1 MIIYIVVAL
10 CIGYIIGSIVEGKKI
25 KSEIQDLNK
34 SRAIGAEKLA
44 AAYDQIEQLKQ
55 DNKKLLTHLNLLKN
69 DLTN

>member
-25 KSEIQDLNK
+25 KAEIQDLNK

-55 DNKKLLTHLNLLKN
+55 DNKKLLTHLNLIKN